1 MNKLNDLVQEII
13 DFGDVIAFAENP
25 ADRDFQNACR
35 LFSDYLDWK
44 FKEIKNQ
51 LEMEGSEQQA
61 QWIAGEMEKLGQLIS
76 PTNRST
82 TSYVQWASELLM
94 RCVEFRKNSRVAVA

>member
-61 QWIAGEMEKLGQLIS
+61 KWIADEMEKLGQLIS
-76 PTNRST
+76 PANRST

>member
-35 LFSDYLDWK
+35 LFSDYLNWK
-44 FKEIKNQ
+44 LMEIKDQ
-51 LEMEGSEQQA
+51 LKLEGSEQQLR
-61 QWIAGEMEKLGQLIS
+61 WISNEMEKLGQLIS

-94 RCVEFRKNSRVAVA
+94 RCVEYRKNTKIAVA